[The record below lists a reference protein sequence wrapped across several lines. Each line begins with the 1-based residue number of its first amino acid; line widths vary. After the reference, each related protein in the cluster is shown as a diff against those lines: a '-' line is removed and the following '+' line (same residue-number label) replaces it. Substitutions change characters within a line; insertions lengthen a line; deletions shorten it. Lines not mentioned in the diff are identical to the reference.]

1 LQIFRKAFFSG
12 KNPLKPHVSDLLP
25 ENWSNKCVILIS
37 RQLHRKDRFANK
49 DATSRRSPMEEIR
62 RILVVSRSTEDC
74 RFAVQCGLL
83 TARKYGADLYVISLL
98 SNPVDLAAV
107 NAPGLFPS
115 EEYKNYA
122 SVLQEAQL
130 ELDKIIRQEV
140 KGGLPIKELVRDGV
154 PVVEIE
160 KVVRE
165 EQINLIIMLAHEEG
179 RLEHFLFGTDNDAII
194 RRMPCSILL
203 VKKEP
208 EPVKW

>member
-1 LQIFRKAFFSG
+1 MTL
-12 KNPLKPHVSDLLP
+12 LVSDLLP
-25 ENWSNKCVILIS
+25 KNWSNNCVILIP
-37 RQLHRKDRFANK
+37 RQLHRKDRFAGK

-74 RFAVQCGLL
+74 RFAVQCGLS

-115 EEYKNYA
+115 EEYKNY
-122 SVLQEAQL
+122 SNVLQEAQL

-140 KGGLPIKELVRDGV
+140 KGGLPIKELVRNGE
-154 PVVEIE
+154 PAVEVE
-160 KVVRE
+160 KVVLE
-165 EQINLIIMLAHEEG
+165 EKIDLIIMLAHEEG
-179 RLEHFLFGTDNDAII
+179 RLEHFLFGRDNDAII

-208 EPVKW
+208 ESVKW

>member
-1 LQIFRKAFFSG
+1 
-12 KNPLKPHVSDLLP
+12 
-25 ENWSNKCVILIS
+25 
-37 RQLHRKDRFANK
+37 
-49 DATSRRSPMEEIR
+49 MEEIR

-74 RFAVQCGLL
+74 RFAVQCGLS
-83 TARKYGADLYVISLL
+83 TARTHGADLYVISLL
-98 SNPVDLAAV
+98 SNPVDLTAV

-115 EEYKNYA
+115 EEYKNYS

-140 KGGLPIKELVRDGV
+140 KGGLQIKELVRDGE
-154 PVVEIE
+154 PAVEIE

-165 EQINLIIMLAHEEG
+165 EKIDLIILLAHEEG
-179 RLEHFLFGTDNDAII
+179 RLEHFLFGRDNDAII
-194 RRMPCSILL
+194 RRMPCSMLL